1 MSIPPKVP
9 RDLALAPVAAE
20 VDLKL
25 QRFRDISPEEI
36 RAQLDLELDRPELRH
51 TRDERAARVL
61 HAALRNVNMHHWSA
75 EITEDGAR
83 LRLTGGSVTLDLGLS
98 ATLLHYID
106 SDTTLS

>member
-20 VDLKL
+20 VDLNL
-25 QRFRDISPEEI
+25 QRFRDLPLEEI

-51 TRDERAARVL
+51 TRDERAGRVL
-61 HAALRNVNMHHWSA
+61 QAALRNVNMHHWSA
-75 EITEDGAR
+75 EISEDGAR

-98 ATLLHYID
+98 ATLLRYIEGGGAV
-106 SDTTLS
+106 S

>member
-20 VDLKL
+20 VDLNL
-25 QRFRDISPEEI
+25 QRFRDLPPDEI

-51 TRDERAARVL
+51 TRDERAGRVL
-61 HAALRNVNMHHWSA
+61 HAALRNVNMHHWAA
-75 EITEDGAR
+75 EITQDGAR

-98 ATLLHYID
+98 ASLLHYIE
-106 SDTTLS
+106 SDGAVS